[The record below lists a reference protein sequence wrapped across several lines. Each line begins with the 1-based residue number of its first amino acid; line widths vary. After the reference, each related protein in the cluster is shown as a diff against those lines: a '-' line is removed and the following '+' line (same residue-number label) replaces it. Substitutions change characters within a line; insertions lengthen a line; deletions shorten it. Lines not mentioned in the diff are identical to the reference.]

1 MDERL
6 VYTNYMSL
14 YDMPG
19 AGVIDNNYLYYI
31 CLNNNKLIKYNLL
44 LGEIEKVYYIPMD
57 VTIFD
62 MTGISE
68 TNLAAREVERRNEL
82 EKMFPMAVLKDYDAY
97 HFPISQIQ
105 RLKRHH
111 MWPLVYFVERV
122 LFKLEKWGILK

>member
-44 LGEIEKVYYIPMD
+44 LGEIEKVYYIPIKNCKKD
-57 VTIFD
+57 FFD
-62 MTGISE
+62 T
-68 TNLAAREVERRNEL
+68 
-82 EKMFPMAVLKDYDAY
+82 AY
-97 HFPISQIQ
+97 GKSNKCF
-105 RLKRHH
+105 RFR
-111 MWPLVYFVERV
+111 YR
-122 LFKLEKWGILK
+122 